1 MKKRALLIG
10 ALLIT
15 TNMLHAISLTFSG
28 SVASDNQKVITSR
41 YMGQVKRMYVNEG
54 DYVTKGQLLYEID
67 STEID
72 AKKEQVNAG
81 IAQAELALQMN
92 KNQYNKMALDAQ
104 RYSRLYKQDMVSR
117 HDYEQ
122 MQLGAKNTNN
132 MVKVSQKQISQA
144 KAQKKEVVNQYNYLK
159 LRAPNNGIIVSK
171 SLNQGDTAMP
181 GMPAL
186 VITDLSQISIVIEV
200 PESALRIVS
209 VGKSAMVDFPSLGLK
224 TNASVSSIIA
234 GANPMT
240 HKFKVKLKF
249 NAQGKKIYPG
259 MYAKVIFAG

>member
-15 TNMLHAISLTFSG
+15 TNALHAISLTFSG
-28 SVASDNQKVITSR
+28 SVSSDNQKVITSR
-41 YMGQVKRMYVNEG
+41 YMGQVKKMYVNEG
-54 DYVTKGQLLYEID
+54 DYVKKGQLLYVID
-67 STEID
+67 SAEID
-72 AKKEQVNAG
+72 AKKDQVNAG
-81 IAQAELALQMN
+81 IAQAQLALQMN
-92 KNQYNKMALDAQ
+92 KNQYSKMELDAG
-104 RYSRLYKQDMVSR
+104 RYARLYKKDMVSR

-132 MVKVSQKQISQA
+132 MVKVSQKQIAQA
-144 KAQKKEVVNQYNYLK
+144 QAQKREVLNQYNYLK
-159 LRAPNNGIIVSK
+159 LKAPNDGIIISK
-171 SLNQGDTAMP
+171 NLNQGDTAMP

-186 VITDLSQISIVIEV
+186 VITDLNQISVVIEV
-200 PESALRIVS
+200 PESALKIIR
-209 VGKSAMVDFPSLGLK
+209 VGKPAMVNFPSLGLT
-224 TNASVSSIIA
+224 TNGSVASIIA

-249 NAQGKKIYPG
+249 NAQGQKIYPG